1 MSAAA
6 QTDWFAQNAPPAA
19 TSGDWF
25 DQNAPKAATAQ
36 PSAADR
42 LKSNFL
48 SSLGIT
54 DDAGAKQFFAH
65 PIDTLMRS
73 LEAQGDL
80 AKKARDAYD
89 KGDYMGAVVHGLNY
103 LVPFTGQ
110 QTDQAGQ
117 QLQSGDIAGGIG
129 RTLGTAVPALLSPE
143 GRAAVSNTASAISER
158 AGNVA
163 TAARN
168 VTPKQAS
175 AIVGGAAGA
184 YGGGH
189 IPGLGGA
196 PGPLGAVIGAERGA
210 ALAEKVLGEERANA
224 PIFPRRAAAT
234 EAASEATPAAEAA
247 PAKLPAAFQGPGA
260 TYQGPSGTAENPV
273 RTVITDPVTGKPEF
287 SDVVAAKQTA
297 QPTPA
302 ATPANVEQALNQSL
316 GGQPLVRGVSL
327 RNQPTA
333 QAVAAG
339 KLPEGFTPV
348 DSSVLKGY
356 KYDPA
361 TQRFSAILK
370 NGQSYVHGEV
380 TPDLVSAFEA
390 ADSKGAAW
398 TKAIRNGPG
407 TVLVEKNG
415 VAVKPATMASES
427 GEIMPKA
434 RAGMNEPETESYIQP
449 LQQMLDDVLNPKA
462 GAQGTATRPVSLVTR
477 LVKGE
482 AGQAGLPGSVTDAD
496 EGIADIQ
503 NRPVLATK
511 TGQVPARGFL
521 NTVGAD
527 ENSVLKTQSDLD
539 SVFYHRQQIAKNGPP
554 DVELHVDEGGDII
567 GAQGRHRALAA
578 VQQGGRDAKV
588 NVTIY
593 KHPFQ
598 AQPAE

>member
-48 SSLGIT
+48 SGFGIT

-73 LEAQGDL
+73 VEAQGDL

-103 LVPFTGQ
+103 LVPFIGQ

-129 RTLGTAVPALLSPE
+129 RTLGTAAPALLSPE
-143 GRAAVSNTASAISER
+143 GRAAVSNTASAISEK

-168 VTPKQAS
+168 VTPKQAG

-224 PIFPRRAAAT
+224 PIFPPRAAAT
-234 EAASEATPAAEAA
+234 EAASEATPAAETA

-273 RTVITDPVTGKPEF
+273 RTVITDPATGKPEF

-302 ATPANVEQALNQSL
+302 ATPANVEQVLNQSL
-316 GGQPLVRGVSL
+316 GGRPLVRGVSL
-327 RNQPTA
+327 RNQPNA

-356 KYDPA
+356 KYDPEA
-361 TQRFSAILK
+361 KEFTAITQ
-370 NGQSYVHGEV
+370 NGQSYTHGEV
-380 TPDLVSAFEA
+380 TPDQVAAFEN
-390 ADSKGAAW
+390 ADSQGRAW
-398 TKAIRNGPG
+398 TQAIRNNNP
-407 TVLVEKNG
+407 LVKKNG
-415 VAVKPATMASES
+415 VPVKTATMQNAA
-427 GEIMPKA
+427 GEVIPK
-434 RAGMNEPETESYIQP
+434 SQ
-449 LQQMLDDVLNPKA
+449 A
-462 GAQGTATRPVSLVTR
+462 GAQEDLTPILQQSLADLEVPKGGTMTTADPAALTKRWGVDQESLASGREQTRGMSPEQTEQYIQKLTERYKNGELPEPLLETR
-477 LVKGE
+477 DADNNITGVDGRARAIAAE
-482 AGQAGLPGSVTDAD
+482 RAGLKSVPIMVRRMPPVKA
-496 EGIADIQ
+496 IQ
-503 NRPVLATK
+503 
-511 TGQVPARGFL
+511 
-521 NTVGAD
+521 
-527 ENSVLKTQSDLD
+527 
-539 SVFYHRQQIAKNGPP
+539 
-554 DVELHVDEGGDII
+554 
-567 GAQGRHRALAA
+567 
-578 VQQGGRDAKV
+578 
-588 NVTIY
+588 
-593 KHPFQ
+593 
-598 AQPAE
+598 